1 MTNAANDKIPVFN
14 VQDAPYSA
22 PTNGTDA
29 TTAITSAL
37 TDAAAAANGTQG
49 TPVVFFPAGVYSI
62 TQISVPAGVILQ
74 GVHSSAYGVSGGN
87 MDQPGWP
94 VSMLKQAASQNK
106 DAVVFADTKN
116 YQRVYDLGLDGNK
129 WTSTNTT
136 GNTSGRGWTVAD
148 GTNGQE
154 SQVILERVFAFNCA
168 ESGIYLGKNR
178 RANKVLNCV
187 SNYAGQTNTVT
198 PSVGDGITVA
208 GSDNTIQGCIF
219 GSNARAGI
227 CLGTTTALR
236 WASFGSNNAS
246 AVTHV
251 FNNDIY
257 QNLVGISVGN
267 GSWGSLLMG
276 NGIDRNSNEGIAV
289 YSGYDTSV
297 QMNCFHSNGVATD
310 NTYPHVGLGSGV
322 TQIAV
327 SGNDFGPQD
336 GNESNKASYCVFK
349 SGGIGATTV
358 VGDYGTE
365 NTAGG
370 TPNITSAHN
379 FHN

>member
-1 MTNAANDKIPVFN
+1 MTNAANDKFPVFN

-22 PTNGTDA
+22 PINGTDA
-29 TTAITSAL
+29 TSAINSAL
-37 TDAAAAANGTQG
+37 TDAAAAANGAQG
-49 TPVVFFPAGVYSI
+49 TATVFFPAGEYMIS
-62 TQISVPAGVILQ
+62 QLSVPAGVVLR
-74 GVHSSAYGVSGGN
+74 GVHSSAYGVTGGN

-94 VSMLKQAASQNK
+94 VSMLKQIGGSNK
-106 DAVVFADTKN
+106 DAVIFADGKN

-136 GNTSGRGWTVAD
+136 GNTSGYGWSVQD
-148 GTNGQE
+148 GVNGQE
-154 SQVILERVFAFNCA
+154 AQVILERVFAFNCA
-168 ESGIYLGKNR
+168 DSGFYLGHNR

-187 SNYAGQTNTVT
+187 SNYSKN
-198 PSVGDGITVA
+198 SDGITVA

-227 CLGTTTALR
+227 CLGTTVALR
-236 WASFGSNNAS
+236 WGSFGNNQAS

-257 QNLVGISVGN
+257 QNLVGISVGS

-289 YSGYDTSV
+289 YDGYDTSI
-297 QMNCFHSNGVATD
+297 QMNCFHSTGTQTD
-310 NTYPHVGLGSGV
+310 DTYPHIGLGSGQHQ
-322 TQIAV
+322 TAI

-336 GNESNKASYCVFK
+336 GNESNKASYCVFR
-349 SGGIGATTV
+349 SGGISGTQV

-370 TPNITSAHN
+370 TPSVTSAYN

>member
-1 MTNAANDKIPVFN
+1 MTNSANDKIPVFN
-14 VQDAPYSA
+14 VQDSPYNAPV
-22 PTNGTDA
+22 NGSDA
-29 TTAITSAL
+29 TTAINNAL
-37 TDAAAAANGTQG
+37 SDAHAAANGAQG

-62 TQISVPAGVILQ
+62 TQISVPAGVIMQ

-136 GNTSGRGWTVAD
+136 GNTSGRGWAVQD
-148 GTNGQE
+148 GASGQE
-154 SQVILERVFAFNCA
+154 GQVILERVFAFNCA

-227 CLGTTTALR
+227 CLGTTLALR
-236 WASFGSNNAS
+236 WAAFGNNNAS

-257 QNLVGISVGN
+257 SNLVGISVGA
-267 GSWGSLLMG
+267 GSWGNMIFG
-276 NGIDRNSNEGIAV
+276 NGIDRHHNEGVAIW
-289 YSGYDTSV
+289 SGYNTSI
-297 QMNCFHSNGVATD
+297 QMNTFHSNGIDA
-310 NTYPHVGLGSGV
+310 NNAYPHIGLGSGV
-322 TQIAV
+322 SQVAIG
-327 SGNDFGPQD
+327 GNDFGPQD
-336 GNESNKASYCVFK
+336 GDESNVASYAVNT
-349 SGGIGATTV
+349 ATGVT
-358 VGDYGTE
+358 GDYGVLD
-365 NTAGG
+365 
-370 TPNITSAHN
+370 PTSTYNNKLHP
-379 FHN
+379 

>member
-1 MTNAANDKIPVFN
+1 
-14 VQDAPYSA
+14 
-22 PTNGTDA
+22 
-29 TTAITSAL
+29 
-37 TDAAAAANGTQG
+37 
-49 TPVVFFPAGVYSI
+49 
-62 TQISVPAGVILQ
+62 
-74 GVHSSAYGVSGGN
+74 
-87 MDQPGWP
+87 MDSPGWP
-94 VSMLKQAASQNK
+94 VSVLKQRTSQNK
-106 DAVVFADTKN
+106 DAVVFADNAN
-116 YQRVYDLGLDGNK
+116 YQRVFDLGLDGNK
-129 WTSTNTT
+129 YTTSNTS
-136 GNTSGRGWTVAD
+136 GNTSGYGWSVQD

-168 ESGIYLGKNR
+168 DSGIYLGKNR

-187 SNYAGQTNTVT
+187 SNYSLNR
-198 PSVGDGITVA
+198 DGITVA

-219 GSNARAGI
+219 GSNAHAGI
-227 CLGTTTALR
+227 CLGTTTSLR
-236 WASFGSNNAS
+236 WSQFAGNSAS

-257 QNLVGISVGN
+257 QNLVGISVAS

-276 NGIDRNSNEGIAV
+276 NGIDRNSNEGISV
-289 YSGYDTSV
+289 WSGYDTSI
-297 QMNCFHSNGVATD
+297 QMNCFHSNGIAMD

-322 TQIAV
+322 TQIAI

-336 GNESNKASYCVFK
+336 GNESNKANYCVFK

-370 TPNITSAHN
+370 TPNVTSAHN

>member
-1 MTNAANDKIPVFN
+1 MAAANDKCPVFN

-22 PTNGTDA
+22 PINGSDA
-29 TTAITSAL
+29 TTAINSAM

-49 TPVVFFPAGVYSI
+49 TPVVFFPAGEYMISQV
-62 TQISVPAGVILQ
+62 SVPAGVILQ
-74 GVHSSAYGVSGGN
+74 GVHSSAYGVTGGN

-94 VSMLKQAASQNK
+94 VSMLKQIGGSNK

-129 WTSTNTT
+129 SL
-136 GNTSGRGWTVAD
+136 NTSGRGWVVAD
-148 GTNGQE
+148 GASGQE
-154 SQVILERVFAFNCA
+154 GQVVLERVFAFNCA
-168 ESGIYLGKNR
+168 DSGIYLGRNR

-187 SNYAGQTNTVT
+187 SNYSAI
-198 PSVGDGITVA
+198 GDGITVS

-236 WASFGSNNAS
+236 WASFGNNNAS

-289 YSGYDTSV
+289 YGGYDTSV
-297 QMNCFHSNGVATD
+297 QMNCFHSNGVLTD
-310 NTYPHVGLGSGV
+310 DTYPHVGLGSGV
-322 TQIAV
+322 NQIAI

-336 GNESNKASYCVFK
+336 GNETNKASYCVFK
-349 SGGIGATTV
+349 SGGIGSGVV

-370 TPNITSAHN
+370 TPNVTSAYN